1 MLGLLSIAMLALNSE
16 QPTQKDVC
24 AEAKRYHKAINSR
37 PWKNDRKHVKALS
50 EALLATA
57 GCGDRENFHHI
68 LSHME
73 AMMDLKDK
81 GPESIW
87 IRGRIVL
94 GLVWAGADLWNAKAL
109 EKTFNNIH
117 FDHHGVM
124 MASIGSLATGK
135 EKSWD
140 PVSGWG
146 LAYLIIAEP
155 KLHANHIDDLRHCE
169 EVARK
174 AARADPKQVSTLL
187 WTHAMNSFAAAT
199 ALDPVTYSETI
210 NAMLQELSV
219 KTVMEAVMQCPENG
233 YRREHQPPTPCL
245 VRPLI
250 AGACPPQISQPLF
263 AFHGVAR
270 VLLSHRPAH
279 DHGSARVGFG
289 AASL

>member
-174 AARADPKQVSTLL
+174 AARQPRRWTRSRIRRPSMLCCRSLVSRLSWKPSCNAQRTVIAVSTSPLRP
-187 WTHAMNSFAAAT
+187 ASFA
-199 ALDPVTYSETI
+199 
-210 NAMLQELSV
+210 
-219 KTVMEAVMQCPENG
+219 
-233 YRREHQPPTPCL
+233 H
-245 VRPLI
+245 
-250 AGACPPQISQPLF
+250 
-263 AFHGVAR
+263 
-270 VLLSHRPAH
+270 
-279 DHGSARVGFG
+279 
-289 AASL
+289 